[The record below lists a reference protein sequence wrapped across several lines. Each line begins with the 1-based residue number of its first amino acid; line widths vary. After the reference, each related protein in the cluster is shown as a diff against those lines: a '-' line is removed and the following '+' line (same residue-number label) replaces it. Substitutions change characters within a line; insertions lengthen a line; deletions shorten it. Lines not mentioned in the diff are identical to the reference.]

1 MKTKILL
8 VDDHPMT
15 RNGARELLGR
25 QPDLDVVGEASSGE
39 PALRLARELRPDVVL
54 MDIHLLGANGIETTR
69 RILAELPDAKVII
82 FSCEMG
88 RDFVDQALQ
97 AGACGYVVK
106 TSALEELAKAIE
118 WVMEGKLYLSPEMSA
133 GILED
138 YRRGLAGGPMPS
150 KPVLSERERQL
161 LRLVAEGR
169 RNKEI
174 ADQMAVSA
182 KSVETYRSRLMKKLG
197 YSSSA
202 ELVRHAIREGIAPP

>member
-1 MKTKILL
+1 ML

-25 QPDLDVVGEASSGE
+25 QPDFVVVGEASSGG
-39 PALRLARELRPDVVL
+39 PALKLARELRPDVVL
-54 MDIHLLGANGIETTR
+54 MDVHLLGVNGIETTR
-69 RILAELPDAKVII
+69 QILSELPDTKVIV
-82 FSCEMG
+82 FSCEPA
-88 RDFVDQALQ
+88 REFVDQALL

-106 TSALEELAKAIE
+106 TGALEELVKAIE

-138 YRRGLAGGPMPS
+138 YRRGLARGPAPL
-150 KPVLSERERQL
+150 KPLLSERERHL

-174 ADQMAVSA
+174 AGQMAVSA

-197 YSSSA
+197 YTSSA
-202 ELVRHAIREGIAPP
+202 ELVRYAIREGIAAA